1 MPADCRGLVVTAS
14 DAAGVDLLDATVHA
28 YLSND
33 PGTGELLGKLVLE
46 APEMPMA
53 HCLRGFLLNLAGRTK
68 DLGRARESL
77 AEADRLIAGANERER
92 RHIEA
97 LRAWCDGDLTRAT
110 ALFEE
115 ILIDHPRD
123 VLAFRLAHYLHFY
136 VGAIVEMRD
145 SAARV
150 LSCWDESVPD
160 YGYVLGCR
168 AFGLEETG
176 DYTAAE
182 VFGRRAVALNP
193 DDVWAGHAVCHV
205 LEMQGRLREGIEWV
219 DRHENVWAE
228 RNAFAN
234 HVWWHRCLYYLELE
248 EHDAVLD
255 QYDRYVWR
263 GPSDDS
269 LDITN
274 AAALLLRLDMLGVG
288 VGDRWHQIA
297 RIVAETRL
305 DERTRPF
312 NDAHFIMPLAM
323 TGRRMESDALLTSMR
338 GHVDA
343 HGDAHGDASMTIV
356 PTLRDIGIPLAE
368 ALRAYADG
376 DYARAVDTIMPIRYR
391 LLPLG
396 GSWAQRDVFARL
408 LIESA
413 TRSGRT
419 RLARALLA
427 ERAALKPNSGP
438 TWKAYAGVLEQ
449 LGEPA
454 GAAAARERAERLLAV

>member
-1 MPADCRGLVVTAS
+1 MPNDCRGLAVTAS
-14 DAAGVDLLDATVHA
+14 SPAQVEALDATVHA

-33 PGTGELLGKLVLE
+33 PATGEMLGRLVAE
-46 APEMPMA
+46 APDMPMA

-68 DLGRARESL
+68 DLQRARDSL
-77 AEADRLIAGANERER
+77 AEADRLTARANERER

-97 LRAWCDGDLTRAT
+97 LRAWCAGNLNRTI

-123 VLAFRLAHYLHFY
+123 VLAFRLAHYLHFF
-136 VGAIVEMRD
+136 VGSIVEMRD

-150 LSCWDESVPD
+150 LPCWDESVPD

-176 DYTAAE
+176 DYAPAE
-182 VFGRRAVALNP
+182 ALGRRAVELNP

-205 LEMQGRLREGIEWV
+205 LEMQGRHREGIDWV
-219 DRHENVWAE
+219 DRHENVWTA

-234 HVWWHRCLYYLELE
+234 HVWWHRSLYYLELE
-248 EHDAVLD
+248 QYDAVLD

-263 GPSDDS
+263 QPSEDN

-274 AAALLLRLDMLGVG
+274 AAALLLRLDLLGVD
-288 VGDRWHQIA
+288 VGERWHQIA
-297 RIVAETRL
+297 DIVAASRL
-305 DERTRPF
+305 DERVRPF
-312 NDAHFIMPLAM
+312 NDAHFVMPLAM
-323 TGRRMESDALLTSMR
+323 TGRRADNEALLASMR
-338 GHVDA
+338 GYAEEKRGSDVTIAPILADA
-343 HGDAHGDASMTIV
+343 A
-356 PTLRDIGIPLAE
+356 IPVAE
-368 ALRAYADG
+368 AVGAYAEG
-376 DYARAVDTIMPIRYR
+376 DYGRAVDLLMPVRYR

-396 GSWAQRDVFARL
+396 GSWAQRDVFTRL

-413 TRSGRT
+413 TRAGRT

-427 ERAALKPNSGP
+427 ERSALKPTSAP

-449 LGEPA
+449 LGDR
-454 GAAAARERAERLLAV
+454 AAAADARGRAAEILAA

>member
-1 MPADCRGLVVTAS
+1 MPADCRGLAVTAS
-14 DAAGVDLLDATVHA
+14 SADEAELLDATVHA

-33 PGTGELLGKLVLE
+33 PGTGELLGKLMLR

-53 HCLRGFLLNLAGRTK
+53 HCLRGFLLNLADRAS

-77 AEADRLIAGANERER
+77 AAADRLIARANERER

-97 LRAWCDGDLTRAT
+97 LRAWCDGELTRAT

-123 VLAFRLAHYLHFY
+123 VLAFRLAHYLHFF

-150 LSCWDESVPD
+150 LSSWEESVPD

-176 DYTAAE
+176 DYAAAE
-182 VFGRRAVALNP
+182 AFGRRAVELNA

-205 LEMQGRLREGIEWV
+205 LEMQGRHREGIDWV
-219 DRHENVWAE
+219 NHHENAWAE

-234 HVWWHRCLYYLELE
+234 HVWWHRSLYYLELE

-263 GPSDDS
+263 GPSDDN

-274 AAALLLRLDMLGVG
+274 AAALLLRLDMLGVD

-297 RIVAETRL
+297 GVVAETRL

-323 TGRRMESDALLTSMR
+323 TGRRTESDALLASMR
-338 GHVDA
+338 GHAEA
-343 HGDAHGDASMTIV
+343 HLNEAMTIV
-356 PTLRDIGIPLAE
+356 PTLRDIGVPLAE
-368 ALRAYADG
+368 AVRAYADG

-413 TRSGRT
+413 RRSGRT

-427 ERAALKPNSGP
+427 ERAALKPTSGP
-438 TWKAYAGVLEQ
+438 TWKMYASVLDQ
-449 LGEPA
+449 LGDAA
-454 GAAAARERAERLLAV
+454 GATAARERAGQLLAA